1 MSSWALLPFVLY
13 FLAESGSGGSASLFQ
28 KESKASG
35 PLTISIVNNY
45 NFLSGND
52 AKRVAAIADKPVAS
66 LNDVPGNSQN
76 PSSANP
82 DKSIGHVDGA
92 CPLGWSYFEGTRK
105 CFKVFEQRKSWNE
118 SRANCKQH
126 GAKLASITSEEENA
140 FVVGI
145 ALPLVYDSSNTISSN
160 DGFWLGLR
168 RNVSESQCCHFGT
181 CPDERC
187 FVGDWEDGR
196 RVRIHVME
204 TSWANMWPEDEHP
217 KQYEDCIQI
226 LVANPN
232 RYGSTAEIQSANKWL
247 GYSCRQAVRG
257 HICERSFE

>member
-1 MSSWALLPFVLY
+1 MRKHLSLPAALMRRRTFRGTIHRKVVDLAELEDRARLRAEDRSHLASLAMSSWALLPFVLY

-105 CFKVFEQRKSWNE
+105 CFKVSAIRRGCRTNLLMQGRGNMTAG
-118 SRANCKQH
+118 R
-126 GAKLASITSEEENA
+126 T
-140 FVVGI
+140 FVSVK
-145 ALPLVYDSSNTISSN
+145 
-160 DGFWLGLR
+160 R
-168 RNVSESQCCHFGT
+168 
-181 CPDERC
+181 
-187 FVGDWEDGR
+187 
-196 RVRIHVME
+196 
-204 TSWANMWPEDEHP
+204 
-217 KQYEDCIQI
+217 
-226 LVANPN
+226 
-232 RYGSTAEIQSANKWL
+232 
-247 GYSCRQAVRG
+247 
-257 HICERSFE
+257 